1 MKKMSFCTSSA
12 VAIAAICLAM
22 NSTAQADIVAIDPFT
37 GTANDTFDQY
47 NNVMALQTLEVFG
60 ELGTISNLTE
70 DGAIKV
76 EWSSSFNGDLVSP
89 ISGMMMGQL
98 GIAQWDFNTPIIRFG
113 GWWEN
118 NSGADDAI
126 VEFFDIDQN
135 LIGVMNA
142 AVDVDAQQW
151 QWNGW
156 QSDTPISSIVVTGH
170 GIINGF
176 LWYENI
182 QIDLVPTPGALALIG
197 IAGVFVPRRR
207 KR

>member
-1 MKKMSFCTSSA
+1 MAGMSLATSY
-12 VAIAAICLAM
+12 V
-22 NSTAQADIVAIDPFT
+22 AQADIVAIDPFA
-37 GTANDTFDQY
+37 GSANDTFDQY
-47 NNVMALQTLEVFG
+47 NNVMALQTLDVFG
-60 ELGTISNLTE
+60 GLGTISNLTE

-76 EWSSSFNGDLVSP
+76 EWSSSFGGDLVTP

-98 GIAQWDFNTPIIRFG
+98 GIGQWDFNTPIIRFG

-118 NSGADDAI
+118 NSGVDDAT
-126 VEFFDIDQN
+126 VEFYDIDQK

-142 AVDVDAQQW
+142 DVKVAAQQW

-156 QSDTPISSIVVTGH
+156 QSDVPISSIVVTGN

-182 QIDLVPTPGALALIG
+182 QIDLVPTPGALAMIG

-207 KR
+207 RR